1 MIRDRVGARRRFW
14 PLVLLIA
21 GWALSVAPAHAQA
34 PGSVLVASFSG
45 PVTPVLKS
53 YVDRT
58 IGEAESSGAAAVVLE
73 LDTPGGS
80 IDITEQIVQ
89 RMTQA
94 KVPVIVYVSP
104 SGAHA
109 SSAGTFITLAAHVAA
124 MAPGSTIGAASPVG
138 SEGQDLGTTEQA
150 KTTNTMVADITNLA
164 RRRGAK
170 AVAWAQKAVAEA
182 AAATADDALQ
192 MGVIDAVAD
201 NLPDLLVQLDGR
213 QVDVAGQKVTLQLS
227 DRPLV
232 SVPLTGIESL
242 LNVITDPTIAA
253 ILLTLGSSGL
263 LLELA
268 NPGSYVPGAAG
279 AVCLLLAFYALGVL
293 QANLVGLAFVGLA
306 FALFLIDLKATT
318 HGVLTVA
325 GIVSFLLGGFILF
338 NTPGTQ
344 VPWATLITLALLVAG
359 FFAFAVAKVLAARHR
374 PPFTGLD
381 SMIGQTAE
389 VRKALE
395 PEGMVFLE
403 GELWRACAED
413 GPVPAGA
420 RVQVVGRE
428 GFQLRVRPTA

>member
-1 MIRDRVGARRRFW
+1 
-14 PLVLLIA
+14 VLLIA
-21 GWALSVAPAHAQA
+21 GWALSFAPAHAQA

-89 RMTQA
+89 RMAQA
-94 KVPVIVYVSP
+94 KVPVIVYVWP

-109 SSAGTFITLAAHVAA
+109 SSAGTFITLAAHIAA

-138 SEGQDLGTTEQA
+138 NEGEDLGTTEQA

-164 RRRGAK
+164 KRRGAK
-170 AVAWAQKAVAEA
+170 AVAWAQKAVAQA

-192 MGVIDAVAD
+192 MGVIDVVAD
-201 NLPDLLVQLDGR
+201 NLPDLLKQLDGR
-213 QVDVAGQKVTLQLS
+213 QVDVAGQTVTLQLS

-232 SVPLTGIESL
+232 SVPLTPIESL

-325 GIVSFLLGGFILF
+325 GIASFLLGGFILF

-344 VPWATLITLALLVAG
+344 VPWVTLITLALLAAG
-359 FFAFAVAKVLAARHR
+359 FFAFAVAKVVAARRR

-381 SMIGQTAE
+381 SLIGQTAE

-395 PEGMVFLE
+395 PEGIVFLE
-403 GELWRACAED
+403 GELWSACAED
-413 GPVPAGA
+413 DPIPAGA

-428 GFQLRVRPTA
+428 GFRLRVRPAV